1 MAASTSKKNV
11 PRGPVLNKKMKPVKL
26 NKNIIITSKLW
37 NRQQTTGDRRN
48 MKDVEKTQVFGVRS
62 KERSL
67 TNM

>member
-62 KERSL
+62 KERGL